1 MYNKIKKFNII
12 LEKMLVFLILIYDKK
27 NLIILCLLKFYL
39 YYILRYVDLYK

>member
-27 NLIILCLLKFYL
+27 FNKFMFVEILFVL
-39 YYILRYVDLYK
+39 YFEIC

>member
-27 NLIILCLLKFYL
+27 INNFMFVEILFVL
-39 YYILRYVDLYK
+39 YFEIC